1 MKKNISRFILGLL
14 LVGSLSSCSSEY
26 RTLSSMEKLTDRIE
40 TEGYRYTMDD
50 WKGVLEDYKKI
61 EKQAK
66 KCSFTQDERERMGEM
81 EGRAMASFAKWT
93 ADKAAGIYKQ
103 GKGILNGLLDGL
115 GLGRE
120 D

>member
-1 MKKNISRFILGLL
+1 MKKNISRVLLGIL
-14 LVGSLSSCSSEY
+14 LVASLSSCSSEY
-26 RTLSSMEKLTDRIE
+26 RTLSRMEKLTDRIE
-40 TEGYRYTMDD
+40 TNGYRYTMQD
-50 WKGVLEDYKKI
+50 WKDAVEDYRAI

-81 EGRAMASFAKWT
+81 EGRAMACFAKWT

-103 GKGILNGLLDGL
+103 GKGILNGLLEGL
-115 GLGRE
+115 GLGPE

>member
-1 MKKNISRFILGLL
+1 MKKNISRILMGLL
-14 LVGSLSSCSSEY
+14 LVGALSSCSSEY
-26 RTLSSMEKLTDRIE
+26 RTLSRMEKLTNRVE
-40 TEGYRYTMDD
+40 TEGYRYTMND
-50 WKGVLEDYKKI
+50 WKGVLEDYRAI

-93 ADKAAGIYKQ
+93 GDKAAGIYKQ
-103 GKGILNGLLDGL
+103 GKGILNGLLEGL
-115 GLGRE
+115 GLGPE

>member
-1 MKKNISRFILGLL
+1 ML
-14 LVGSLSSCSSEY
+14 LVASLASCSTEQ
-26 RTLSSMEKLTDRIE
+26 RTLTRMEKLTNRVE
-40 TEGYRYTMDD
+40 TDGYRYTVDD
-50 WKGVLEDYKKI
+50 WKGVLEDYKDI

-103 GKGILNGLLDGL
+103 GKGILNGILEGL
-115 GLGRE
+115 GLGN
-120 D
+120 